1 VKEGD
6 VKLAEEYDVND
17 LSLAGEGK
25 IRIEWAERFM
35 PVLRMIRERFAEEKP
50 LKGVRIACCMHV
62 TTETANLMRT
72 LKAGGGEPALCASNP
87 LSTQDPIAASLVKD
101 YGVKVFAIRGED
113 NETYYKH
120 IHDVLDTNPN
130 ITMDD
135 GCDLVNTIHGNRTE
149 LIPGVW
155 ASMEETTT
163 GIIRLKAMEKDGALK
178 IPVFAV
184 NDAES
189 KHFFDNRYGTG
200 QSTCDGI
207 VRATNVLFAGRRVV
221 AAGYGWCGR
230 GFAMRARGLGA
241 NVIVTEINPVK
252 AIEAV
257 MDGFTVMSMEEAA
270 KIGDVFCTLTGNKGV
285 IRREHFEA
293 MKDGAIV
300 CNSGH
305 FNVELDLPGLESIT
319 EKIGDEDER
328 PLVKRYE
335 LKNGREVFVLADGRL
350 VNLSCAEGHPP
361 SVMDMSFSVQALAT
375 EHAIKE
381 KGNYSIAVNPVPPDI
396 DMSISSMKLES
407 MGIKIDTLTEEQ
419 VKYLASYDEG
429 T

>member
-1 VKEGD
+1 VKEGV
-6 VKLAEEYDVND
+6 VKLAREYDVKD
-17 LSLAGEGK
+17 LSLAEEGK
-25 IRIEWAERFM
+25 IRIEWADRFM
-35 PVLRMIRERFAEEKP
+35 PVLKSIRERFEKEKP
-50 LKGVRIACCMHV
+50 LEGVRLGCCMHV
-62 TTETANLMRT
+62 TTETANLMRA

-101 YGVKVFAIRGED
+101 YGVKVFAIRAED
-113 NETYYKH
+113 NETYYQH
-120 IHDVLDTNPN
+120 IYEVLDQKPN

-135 GCDLVNTIHGNRTE
+135 GCDLLNAIHSKRTE
-149 LIPGVW
+149 LIPDVW

-163 GIIRLKAMEKDGALK
+163 GIIRLQAMEKDSALK

-207 VRATNVLFAGRRVV
+207 IRATNVLFAGRRVV

-230 GFAMRARGLGA
+230 GFAMRAKGLGA
-241 NVIVTEINPVK
+241 SVIVTEINPVK

-257 MDGFTVMSMEEAA
+257 MDGFTVMPMAEAA
-270 KIGDVFCTLTGNKGV
+270 KIGDIFCTLTGNKNV
-285 IRREHFEA
+285 IRKEHFEV
-293 MKDGAIV
+293 MKEGAII

-305 FNVELDLPGLESIT
+305 FNVELELPGLESLA
-319 EKIGDEDER
+319 EKISEDER
-328 PLVKRYE
+328 PLVKRYD
-335 LKNGREVFVLADGRL
+335 LKNGKTIFVLADGRL

-361 SVMDMSFSVQALAT
+361 SVMDMSFSVQALTT
-375 EHAIKE
+375 EYAVKN
-381 KGNYSIAVNPVPPDI
+381 KGSYPVAVNPVPADI
-396 DMSISSMKLES
+396 DMNISQLKLAT
-407 MGIKIDTLTEEQ
+407 MGIEIDELTPEQ

>member
-1 VKEGD
+1 MTERG
-6 VKLAEEYDVND
+6 VKLAENYDVKD
-17 LSLAGEGK
+17 LSLAEHGR

-35 PVLRMIRERFAEEKP
+35 PVLSQIRERFEKEKP
-50 LKGVRIACCMHV
+50 LDGVHIGCCMHV
-62 TTETANLMRT
+62 TTETANLMRA

-87 LSTQDPIAASLVKD
+87 LSTQDPIAASLVQD

-120 IHDVLDTNPN
+120 IHDVLDTKPQ

-135 GCDLVNTIHGNRTE
+135 GCDLVNTIHGDRTE

-163 GIIRLKAMEKDGALK
+163 GIIRLRAMEKDNALK

-207 VRATNVLFAGRRVV
+207 IRATNVLFAGRRVV

-230 GFAMRARGLGA
+230 GFAMRAKGLGA

-257 MDGFTVMSMEEAA
+257 MDGFNVMPMAEAA
-270 KIGDVFCTLTGNKGV
+270 KIGDVFCTLTGNKNV
-285 IRREHFEA
+285 IRKEHFEV
-293 MKDGAIV
+293 MKEGAIV

-305 FNVELDLPGLESIT
+305 FNVELDLPGLESLA
-319 EKIGDEDER
+319 ERVSEDER
-328 PLVKRYE
+328 PLVKRYD
-335 LKNGREVFVLADGRL
+335 LRNGRTLFVLADGRL
-350 VNLSCAEGHPP
+350 VNLACAEGHPP
-361 SVMDMSFSVQALAT
+361 SVMDMSFSVQALTT
-375 EHAIKE
+375 EYAVKN
-381 KGNYSIAVNPVPPDI
+381 KGSYPVVVNPVPADI
-396 DMSISSMKLES
+396 DMNISHMKLAS
-407 MGIKIDTLTEEQ
+407 MGISIDELTPEQ
-419 VKYLASYDEG
+419 VKYLSSYDEG